1 MKACHVRFRGVAPTP
16 ELLRVIREHE
26 SILQE
31 KLEPGDC
38 CESVLL
44 ESVDGGRVRATLR
57 LRLGATADL
66 NVYQHASDA
75 LGAVHQAFY
84 QAFRRAQQQQSPPSS
99 GVRSARPGLR
109 RTGGQQLRSAG
120 TA

>member
-1 MKACHVRFRGVAPTP
+1 MKACHVRFRGVTATA

-26 SILQE
+26 GILQQ
-31 KLEPGDC
+31 KLEPGER

-44 ESVDGGRVRATLR
+44 ECVDDGQVRVTLR
-57 LRLGATADL
+57 LRLGATGDMH
-66 NVYQHASDA
+66 VYQYASDA

-84 QAFRRAQQQQSPPSS
+84 QAFRRAQQQSPPSS

-109 RTGGQQLRSAG
+109 RTGGESFRRAG